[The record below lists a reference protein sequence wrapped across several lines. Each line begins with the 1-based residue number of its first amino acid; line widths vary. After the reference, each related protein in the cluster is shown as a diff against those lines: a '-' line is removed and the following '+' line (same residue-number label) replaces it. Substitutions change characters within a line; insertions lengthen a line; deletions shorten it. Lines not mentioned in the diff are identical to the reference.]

1 MLVFVHT
8 QLDEPEGSTPR
19 RLGLSMKEK
28 HLDFFLSGW
37 KHVAVKR
44 GSFDLSMFLDVVRRW
59 FIRVRVE
66 MEKWDW
72 NHFSRFVFLSCLL
85 SQPVNIFII
94 IIILLCCFFYLCPYD
109 RGINWSRGDEPPLLF
124 GGS

>member
-8 QLDEPEGSTPR
+8 QLGEPEGSTPR

-44 GSFDLSMFLDVVRRW
+44 GSFDLSMFLDVVGL
-59 FIRVRVE
+59 IE
-66 MEKWDW
+66 LGLKWR
-72 NHFSRFVFLSCLL
+72 NGIGTISQGSC
-85 SQPVNIFII
+85 F
-94 IIILLCCFFYLCPYD
+94 
-109 RGINWSRGDEPPLLF
+109 
-124 GGS
+124 